1 MKARSTVL
9 LTFSLFGA
17 VSLSYTSLF
26 CTAFAQNG
34 NRLIADFDGEKL
46 ETSSGLSP
54 WYYADDQLGGTS
66 EVRGRLIHPGAE
78 SSRGALRLSFNM
90 TNDFPS
96 PFAAAWAMVG
106 PEGLATDLSAY
117 RGVRF
122 YARSKDG
129 TAFTCGVV
137 HFTGMVMRY
146 ARPFE
151 VRSEWTL
158 VELPFDTFRPIG
170 PTGGPLPNAPAID
183 PKYIT
188 SVGFAVASDRR
199 GQFELDVDRIEA
211 YR

>member
-1 MKARSTVL
+1 MRASSIICSTFPFIAAVL
-9 LTFSLFGA
+9 FFNI
-17 VSLSYTSLF
+17 VV
-26 CTAFAQNG
+26 AQSG
-34 NRLIADFDGEKL
+34 NRVIADFDGEKL

-66 EVRGRLIHPGAE
+66 DVRGSLIHPGAE
-78 SSRGALRLSFNM
+78 SSRGALRLSFNL
-90 TNDFPS
+90 TNDFPA

-122 YARSKDG
+122 YGRSKDG

-137 HFTGMVMRY
+137 HFTKMVMRY
-146 ARPFE
+146 AVPFE

-158 VELPFDTFRPIG
+158 VELPFDKFQAIG
-170 PTGGPLPNAPAID
+170 PTGGPMPNAPPID
-183 PKYIT
+183 PKAIT
-188 SVGFAVASDRR
+188 SVGFAVAPDRR
-199 GQFELDVDRIEA
+199 GPFELDVDRVEA